1 MKAIVTGPIL
11 IYQWYESNCYWYNF
25 NLSMVINI
33 EGALRRTALSVISHA
48 EKGNKQKKEHAA
60 I

>member
-1 MKAIVTGPIL
+1 MI
-11 IYQWYESNCYWYNF
+11 
-25 NLSMVINI
+25 INV